1 MDTINHGTIK
11 TINIAEEMKKSF
23 ISYSMSVIVSRALP
37 DVRDGLKPVHRRIL
51 YSMSDLG
58 ITADKA
64 YKKSARIVGDVLG
77 KYHPHGDSSVYDA
90 MVRLAQDFSTRYMLV
105 DGHGNFGS
113 IDGDGAAAMRYTEA
127 RMSKI
132 SMELL
137 RDIKKNTVDFMLNYS
152 EEEEEPTVLPARYPN
167 MLVNGASGIA
177 VGMATNIPPHNLNEV
192 IDSLIMYI
200 ANPDVTVMELME
212 HTIFGPDFPTGGY
225 ILGRSGIKQA
235 FETGRGSIVMRA
247 KVDTVDK
254 GAGKFE
260 LIVREI
266 PYQVNKARLVESI
279 AILVREKEIEG
290 IVDLRD
296 ESNREGIKIV
306 IELRRDVQPDVI
318 LNQLYRMTAMQST
331 FGVNMLA
338 LVNQEPR
345 LMGLIEILDHY
356 LDHQVTVINRRTQ
369 FDLDRAEARA
379 HILSGLLIALD
390 NIDEIIK
397 TIRTSRDDAEIT
409 QKFIQNYGLT
419 EIQCKAILDMA
430 LRRLSGLER
439 ERLETEF
446 NELQTV
452 IADLRDILS
461 DHDRVL
467 DIIVTELTEI
477 KEKYGDDRR
486 SEIIEAD
493 IDMLDEDLIPV
504 ENIVVAMTNN
514 GYIKR
519 MSIENFNLQN
529 RGGRGVRGIST
540 YDEDIVNQFIA
551 MSTHDYLMCFTN
563 TGRVF
568 RIRGFNVPASSRVA
582 RGIPIVNLL
591 NLAADEVIQTIIPI
605 KQNDEESKYAFFVTK
620 QGIVKRV
627 PLEEFDSIRQTGKI
641 AITLKEGDELISVKT
656 TTGNNEII
664 IGGKNGKAIRFHE
677 DDVRVMGRNAAGV
690 RGFNV
695 DGSEVVGVATDGE
708 GELILAITEKGYGKR
723 TKLEDYR
730 FTKRGAKGVITV
742 NITEKNGELI
752 TLRAVTEKEE
762 ALIIT
767 TDGTVIR
774 INVDDIGI
782 YGRSAMGVK
791 LINVRDDNSV
801 TSVAILRETDF
812 EEEEEIADQDET
824 EELAD

>member
-1 MDTINHGTIK
+1 MDTINQGTIK

-177 VGMATNIPPHNLNEV
+177 VGMATNIPPHNLSEV

-452 IADLRDILS
+452 IVDLRDILS

-477 KEKYGDDRR
+477 KEKYGDERR

-605 KQNDEESKYAFFVTK
+605 KQNDEISKYAFFVTK

-677 DDVRVMGRNAAGV
+677 DDVRVMGRNASGV

-801 TSVAILRETDF
+801 TSVAILRENDF
-812 EEEEEIADQDET
+812 EEEEEIVDQDET

>member
-77 KYHPHGDSSVYDA
+77 KYHPHGDLSVYDA

-812 EEEEEIADQDET
+812 EEEEEIVDQDET